1 MNSPAVSVLMSVY
14 NGQEFVRE
22 AIESILAQTF
32 HDFEFLIIDDGSTD
46 RTAEILSE
54 FARRDK
60 RVRIVSHSNRGR
72 ATSLNIGIDLSA
84 GKYIARMDADD
95 VALPTRFQEQVEF
108 LEQHPDVVVLGG
120 AVELINVAGQ
130 ALQTFEQPLEDA
142 QIRLAMQSRCAIC
155 HPTVLMKK
163 DSALAAGGYRKA
175 LLDADDYDL
184 WLRMAELGKL
194 ANLGHVILRYRVHAG
209 QASQRGMRQQ
219 TLCVLAARAAAT
231 LRKSGGRDPLSK
243 AEEVTPQVLNALG
256 VKHAEIQQGML
267 RSYSDWIEVVEHID
281 PGAALQMTR
290 EFLQQA
296 DAACIGRTAFANEWL
311 RAAAISHKQ
320 GKNARAIFCVG
331 RAMLARP
338 AIAGRPL
345 KRAFL
350 HLAGNPKS

>member
-1 MNSPAVSVLMSVY
+1 MDSPAVSVLMSVY

-32 HDFEFLIIDDGSTD
+32 RNFEFLIIDDGSTD
-46 RTAEILSE
+46 VTPEILSV

-60 RVRIVSHSNRGR
+60 RVRVVSHSNRGR
-72 ATSLNIGIDLSA
+72 ALSLNIGIDLSA

-108 LEQHPDVVVLGG
+108 LEQHPDVIVLGG
-120 AVELINVAGQ
+120 AVELINMAGQ
-130 ALQTFEQPLEDA
+130 ALQIFEQPLEDA
-142 QIRLAMQSRCAIC
+142 QIRLAMQSRCPIC

-194 ANLGHVILRYRVHAG
+194 ANLGQVLLRYRVHAG
-209 QASQRGMRQQ
+209 QVSQRGMRQQ
-219 TLCVLAARAAAT
+219 TLCVLAARAAAM
-231 LRKSGGRDPLSK
+231 LRKSGGRDLLS
-243 AEEVTPQVLNALG
+243 EMDEVTPQVLNALG
-256 VKHAEIQQGML
+256 VNHAEIQEGML
-267 RSYSDWIEVVEHID
+267 RSYSDWIEVIERCD

-296 DAACIGRTAFANEWL
+296 DARCIGRTALANEWL
-311 RAAAISHKQ
+311 RAAAICYKQ
-320 GKNARAIFCVG
+320 GKNARAIYCVG

-338 AIAGRPL
+338 VIAGRPL
-345 KRAFL
+345 KRAFMQ
-350 HLAGNPKS
+350 LAGGLKS